1 MPYGLEAVI
10 LNSCYS
16 AEKSSAIADSV
27 NSVIAMKGNLKEAAA
42 IAFTRSFYDAL
53 GQGLELEEAFSWGV
67 AGAKFNHLL
76 MPWTLS

>member
-1 MPYGLEAVI
+1 
-10 LNSCYS
+10 
-16 AEKSSAIADSV
+16 
-27 NSVIAMKGNLKEAAA
+27 MKGNLKEAAA